1 MIACGYRFKVLVIVA
16 LIIFLMD
23 GLQELYALDK
33 VGLPV
38 KHYQIDGVI
47 IFLTPKASCQIG
59 FWVYRSVIPAA
70 QGAKKTKAPLCHPT
84 GDG

>member
-1 MIACGYRFKVLVIVA
+1 MIACGYRFKVLLMVA

-33 VGLPV
+33 VDLPV

-47 IFLTPKASCQIG
+47 VFLTLKASGQIG
-59 FWVYRSVIPAA
+59 FWVYRRVIPTA
-70 QGAKKTKAPLCHPT
+70 QGAKETKAPLCHST